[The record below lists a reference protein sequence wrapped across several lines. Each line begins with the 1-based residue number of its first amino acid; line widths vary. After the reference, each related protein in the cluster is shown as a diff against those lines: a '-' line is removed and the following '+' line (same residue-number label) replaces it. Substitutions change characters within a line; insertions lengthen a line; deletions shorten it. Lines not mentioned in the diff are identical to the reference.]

1 MNNNKIIK
9 KFIEEYLYDLLYDKH
24 ELANMSFNFK
34 EEEAKK
40 TINSILIDN
49 INNGR
54 KFNRMNEIYKA
65 INSNDFPN
73 PILEVSDYKSFFAS
87 MEKFK
92 KLLISEYENYT
103 NNGNYSFVNQI
114 YKYIWLRM
122 TPDDFKNPEQFLNKQ
137 IDILK
142 DKTFNKYNK
151 KNKCYDF
158 DLIDNSELL
167 VMNTLANQYDESVKE
182 IIFNIV
188 SDYYKYTLPIVRY
201 GIYEKNNKKICE
213 IGSIQNKEYK
223 DTANDK
229 LYNILNRLKYKLN
242 KSVPQ
247 DLIGNV
253 EPLKLM
259 SLIIFIKL
267 LIEND
272 IHTISIP
279 SIYVLDYEYHE
290 KRNII
295 IESIFNSKFTEEF
308 KKNNPKEYD
317 YELNEYL
324 KKINKQDIISANKT
338 TNFIH
343 LFERLLYHL
352 EDARVVEYPNEV
364 SSYMK
369 IEIPSLNNVNGD
381 YVKKLIK

>member
-1 MNNNKIIK
+1 MDNNKIIK
-9 KFIEEYLYDLLYDKH
+9 SFIEEYLYDLLYDKY

-73 PILEVSDYKSFFAS
+73 PVLEVSDYKSFFAS

-103 NNGNYSFVNQI
+103 SDYNYSFVDQI

-122 TPDDFKNPEQFLNKQ
+122 TPDDFKFPEQFLMKQ

-142 DKTFNKYNK
+142 DNTFSEFNK
-151 KNKCYDF
+151 KNSAYNF
-158 DLIDNSELL
+158 NLIENSELL
-167 VMNTLANQYDESVKE
+167 IMNTLANQYDESVKE
-182 IIFNIV
+182 MIFNIIH
-188 SDYYKYTLPIVRY
+188 DYNKYTLPIIRY
-201 GIYEKNNKKICE
+201 GVYEKNNKKICE
-213 IGSIQNKEYK
+213 IGSIQNKEYMDSTNK
-223 DTANDK
+223 E
-229 LYNILNRLKYKLN
+229 LYNRLNRLKYKLN
-242 KSVPQ
+242 KNVPNELM
-247 DLIGNV
+247 DNV

-259 SLIIFIKL
+259 SLLIFIKL
-267 LIEND
+267 LIGNN

-279 SIYVLDYEYHE
+279 SFFVLDYDYHQ
-290 KRNII
+290 KRNEI
-295 IESIFNSKFTEEF
+295 IESIFNTKFSENF
-308 KKNNPKEYD
+308 KNNNLEQYNI
-317 YELNEYL
+317 ELKEYL
-324 KKINKQDIISANKT
+324 KRVNKQNIISANKT

-352 EDARVVEYPNEV
+352 EDAKIIEYPNEV

-369 IEIPSLNNVNGD
+369 IEIPSLNNVNGK
-381 YVKKLIK
+381 YIKKLLK